1 MSVMRLRDAIRQ
13 FNDQVLS
20 DGAQDWEPE
29 CLIEVLEQEEDP
41 EEANELGYILLD
53 DPVYVDDTGIRRIE
67 KNGYLGNYLYRLKMD
82 F

>member
-29 CLIEVLEQEEDP
+29 CLIEVLEQEKDH
-41 EEANELGYILLD
+41 EEAKELGYILLD